1 MGTHYYAT
9 DASRRL
15 QVFQSQQ
22 GRDNWL
28 KDQPFDQRPRAINR
42 QQADTLAGRRNLAHM
57 TRSGHP
63 AHLTIEPPAE
73 GAPK

>member
-9 DASRRL
+9 DASHRL
-15 QVFQSQQ
+15 HVFHSQQ
-22 GRDNWL
+22 GRDTWL

-42 QQADTLAGRRNLAHM
+42 HQADTLAGRRNLARI

-63 AHLTIEPPAE
+63 AHLTIEPTAD